1 MSDTLVVFD
10 VDSTLLSVESL
21 DFTVERALR
30 SAPDGPERAAALSA
44 LTDQGMAGEIDYRT
58 SLERRIAI
66 AGLTRDSVE
75 AGAQALT
82 AHITDG
88 LAGMLTRLRDRGVS
102 VFAVSGGFEDL
113 INPALFHLD
122 FDANT
127 IHANRFTYASD
138 GAVTG
143 FDRNRPTSRSGGK
156 AQVVAQLKASLG
168 ASHTVMVGDGMTD
181 FEAYDTGVADHFVGF
196 GGVVTRAP
204 VKAMAPAWADSV
216 DALAAQLLV

>member
-1 MSDTLVVFD
+1 MSDTLIVFD

-44 LTDQGMAGEIDYRT
+44 LTDQGMAGEIDFRT

-75 AGAQALT
+75 AGAQALIEYLT
-82 AHITDG
+82 EGMDE
-88 LAGMLTRLRDRGVS
+88 MLTRLRDRGVS

-113 INPALFHLD
+113 IRPALSHLG

-127 IHANRFTYASD
+127 IHANGFTFAPD

-143 FDRNRPTSRSGGK
+143 FDRNRPTSRTGGK
-156 AQVVAQLKASLG
+156 AEVIAQLKASLG
-168 ASHTVMVGDGMTD
+168 AGRAVMVGDGMTD
-181 FEAYDTGVADHFVGF
+181 FEAFETGAADHFIGF

-204 VKAMAPAWADSV
+204 VKARAPAWAESV
-216 DALAAQLLV
+216 DALTAQLLA